1 MKRQRLP
8 FRLSPSK
15 LRAFMPNVLSH
26 PTRAAWPALLA
37 VLLPLSACVALLQ
50 PDRTARAPVL
60 EGFGTLA
67 WPITTPVPEAQAL
80 FTRGM
85 LQSYAFNENEAART
99 FKAALAKDLN
109 CAMCAWGVAYALG
122 PNINSGP
129 RGDVSE
135 ARRYAGYAKSHLA
148 GATPREVALVEA
160 LVLRYADAGRIAA
173 MDAPLLAATCGKP
186 GVEPANP
193 LDVAYARK
201 MRELSD
207 AYPTDPDITSF
218 FAEAVIIAT
227 PDVLWDRKTGAP
239 SPDVLLMV
247 QRLEAALARTPEHT
261 GLNHYLVHAMDSSPT
276 PEVAAVA
283 ADRLGRLAPESP
295 HLVHMPSH
303 VYVRLG
309 RYGDARRVNEEALA
323 AELRQT
329 ALTKAQ
335 GFETVH
341 NWDRHNTHFLW
352 FAALMDGRGEQALAQ
367 ARQLSSLSAKGKS
380 AYSELMRSMPLLTL
394 VRLGRFDEALKE
406 PPVAGDTGMASGVR
420 EYARGVALARTAQPA
435 AARDAAAALKRTVD
449 APLSTGQKRDE
460 FQATALAVLSA
471 QLQGEIEA
479 ASGDVVAMRATLQRA
494 AELEDALEA
503 NEPPI
508 LGAAS
513 RIVLGD
519 ALLRAGRGA
528 DAEAAFKAD
537 LQAQPGNGWA
547 LRGLL
552 NAVERQGRMTEAAD
566 LRSQYERAWVRADA
580 ALRTR
585 AAPGG

>member
-1 MKRQRLP
+1 MTIIA
-8 FRLSPSK
+8 
-15 LRAFMPNVLSH
+15 LRRVV
-26 PTRAAWPALLA
+26 AASA
-37 VLLPLSACVALLQ
+37 VAGGAVALAACALFFQ
-50 PDRTARAPVL
+50 PDRNARAPVL

-67 WPITTPVPEAQAL
+67 WAITTVVPEAQAL

-99 FKAALAKDLN
+99 FKAALAKDPN

-135 ARRYAGYAKSHLA
+135 ARRYAAYARSHLA
-148 GATPREVALVEA
+148 GATPREAALVDA
-160 LVLRYADAGRIAA
+160 LVLRYADASRVSP
-173 MDAPLLAATCGKP
+173 MDAPLIAATCGKP
-186 GVEPANP
+186 GVEPSNP

-227 PDVLWDRKTGAP
+227 PEVLWDRKTGAP

-247 QRLEAALARTPEHT
+247 QRLEQALLLTPDHT

-276 PEVAAVA
+276 PEIAAAA

-303 VYVRLG
+303 VYVRLA

-329 ALTKAQ
+329 AATKAQ
-335 GFETVH
+335 GFETVN

-352 FAALMDGRGEQALAQ
+352 FASLMDGRGDQALAQ
-367 ARQLSSLSAKGKS
+367 ARQLATLSAKGKS

-406 PPVAGDTGMASGVR
+406 PPAAGDAGMAAGVR
-420 EYARGVALARTAQPA
+420 EYGRGVALARTAQPS
-435 AARDAAAALKRTVD
+435 AARDAAAALKRIVD
-449 APLSTGQKRDE
+449 APPAAGQKRDE

-479 ASGDVVAMRATLQRA
+479 ASGNVDAMNASLQRA

-508 LGAAS
+508 LGAGS

-519 ALLRAGRGA
+519 ALLRAGRWA
-528 DAEAAFKAD
+528 DAEAAFRAD
-537 LQAQPGNGWA
+537 LKAQPGNGWA

-552 NAVERQGRMTEAAD
+552 NAVERQSRSAEAASV
-566 LRSQYERAWVRADA
+566 RSQYERTWVRADA
-580 ALRTR
+580 ALRTGLV
-585 AAPGG
+585 PGG

>member
-1 MKRQRLP
+1 MTMSA
-8 FRLSPSK
+8 FRGFVS
-15 LRAFMPNVLSH
+15 AGAV
-26 PTRAAWPALLA
+26 AAGA
-37 VLLPLSACVALLQ
+37 VALTACAVFFE
-50 PDRTARAPVL
+50 PDRSARAPVL
-60 EGFGTLA
+60 DGFGSLA

-85 LQSYAFNENEAART
+85 LQSYAFNEHEAART
-99 FKAALAKDLN
+99 FKAALAVDPN

-135 ARRYAGYAKSHLA
+135 ARRYAMYAKARLP
-148 GATPREVALVEA
+148 GATPREVALVDA
-160 LVLRYADAGRIAA
+160 LVLRYAEAA
-173 MDAPLLAATCGKP
+173 RVDPMDAPLLAATCGKP
-186 GVEPANP
+186 GAEPSNP
-193 LDVAYARK
+193 LDVAYARR

-207 AYPTDPDITSF
+207 AYPTDPDITAF

-247 QRLEAALARTPEHT
+247 QRLESALMLAPEHT
-261 GLNHYLVHAMDSSPT
+261 GLNHYLVHAMDSSPA
-276 PEVAAVA
+276 PERAAAA

-303 VYVRLG
+303 VYVRLA

-329 ALTKAQ
+329 AVTKAQ
-335 GFETVH
+335 GFETVN

-367 ARQLSSLSAKGKS
+367 ARQLAVLFAERKSSYA
-380 AYSELMRSMPLLTL
+380 ELMQSMPLLTL
-394 VRLGRFDEALKE
+394 VRLGRFDEALKA
-406 PPVAGDTGMASGVR
+406 PPVAGDAGMAGGMR
-420 EYARGVALARTAQPA
+420 EYARGVALARTAQPG
-435 AARDAAAALKRTVD
+435 AARDAAAALKRIVD
-449 APLSTGQKRDE
+449 APLPVGRKRDE

-479 ASGDVVAMRATLQRA
+479 ASGEVAAMSASFQRA
-494 AELEDALEA
+494 ADLEDALEA

-508 LGAAS
+508 LGAGS
-513 RIVLGD
+513 RLLLGD
-519 ALLRAGRGA
+519 ALLRAGRWA
-528 DAEAAFKAD
+528 EAEAAFGSD
-537 LQAQPGNGWA
+537 LKVQPGSGWA

-552 NAVERQGRMTEAAD
+552 NAVERQSRSLEAASV
-566 LRSQYERAWVRADA
+566 RSQYERAWVRADA
-580 ALRTR
+580 ALRTGTV
-585 AAPGG
+585 PGG

>member
-1 MKRQRLP
+1 MTIRA
-8 FRLSPSK
+8 
-15 LRAFMPNVLSH
+15 LRALV
-26 PTRAAWPALLA
+26 AASALA
-37 VLLPLSACVALLQ
+37 VSAVALMACTVFFQ
-50 PDRTARAPVL
+50 PDRNARAPVL
-60 EGFGTLA
+60 DGFGTLA
-67 WPITTPVPEAQAL
+67 WPITTAVPEAQAL
-80 FTRGM
+80 FKRGM
-85 LQSYAFNENEAART
+85 LQSYAFNENEAMRT
-99 FKAALAKDLN
+99 FKAALAKDPN

-135 ARRYAGYAKSHLA
+135 ARRYALYAKARLA
-148 GATPREVALVEA
+148 GATPRETALVNA
-160 LVLRYADAGRIAA
+160 LVLRYAEATRINP
-173 MDAPLLAATCGKP
+173 MDAPLIAATCSKP
-186 GVEPANP
+186 GAESANP

-201 MRELSD
+201 MREVSD

-247 QRLEAALARTPEHT
+247 ERLETALTLAPDHT
-261 GLNHYLVHAMDSSPT
+261 GLNHYLVHAMDSSPM
-276 PEVAAVA
+276 PERAAAA

-303 VYVRLG
+303 VYVRLA
-309 RYGDARRVNEEALA
+309 RYGDARRVNEQALA

-329 ALTKAQ
+329 AVTKAQ
-335 GFETVH
+335 GFETVN

-367 ARQLSSLSAKGKS
+367 ARQLANLSGKGKS

-406 PPVAGDTGMASGVR
+406 PLVAGEAGMATGVR

-435 AARDAAAALKRTVD
+435 AARDAAAELKRIVD
-449 APLSTGQKRDE
+449 APVSAGQKRDE

-479 ASGDVVAMRATLQRA
+479 ARGDTEAARTALQRA

-508 LGAAS
+508 LGAGS
-513 RIVLGD
+513 RLLLGD
-519 ALLRAGRGA
+519 ALLRAGRWA
-528 DAEAAFKAD
+528 DAEAAFSSD
-537 LQAQPGNGWA
+537 LKLQPGSGWA

-552 NAVERQGRMTEAAD
+552 HALERQSRSTEAASV
-566 LRSQYERAWVRADA
+566 RSQYERAWVRADA
-580 ALRTR
+580 ALRTGTV
-585 AAPGG
+585 PGG

>member
-1 MKRQRLP
+1 MTI
-8 FRLSPSK
+8 SA
-15 LRAFMPNVLSH
+15 LRS
-26 PTRAAWPALLA
+26 LA
-37 VLLPLSACVALLQ
+37 VAGGAVALTACAMFFQ
-50 PDRTARAPVL
+50 PDRNARAPVL

-67 WPITTPVPEAQAL
+67 WPITTTVPEAQAL

-99 FKAALAKDLN
+99 FKAALAKDPN

-135 ARRYAGYAKSHLA
+135 ARRYAAYAKARLA
-148 GATPREVALVEA
+148 GATPRELALIDA
-160 LVLRYADAGRIAA
+160 LVLRYADAKRIGP

-207 AYPTDPDITSF
+207 AYPTDPDITSI

-247 QRLEAALARTPEHT
+247 QRLEAALVDTPEHN
-261 GLNHYLVHAMDSSPT
+261 GLNHYLVHALDSSPT
-276 PEVAAVA
+276 PERAAVA

-303 VYVRLG
+303 VYVRLA

-329 ALTKAQ
+329 AITKAQ
-335 GFETVH
+335 GFEPVH

-367 ARQLSSLSAKGKS
+367 ARQLATLSAKGKS

-406 PPVAGDTGMASGVR
+406 PSVAGDAGMATGVR
-420 EYARGVALARTAQPA
+420 EYARGLAFARTVQPA
-435 AARDAAAALKRTVD
+435 AARDAAAALKRTLD
-449 APLSTGQKRDE
+449 APLPAGQKRDE

-479 ASGDVVAMRATLQRA
+479 ASGDTEAARITLHRA

-508 LGAAS
+508 LGAGS
-513 RIVLGD
+513 RIALGD
-519 ALLRAGRGA
+519 ALLRAGRWA
-528 DAEAAFKAD
+528 DAEAAFRAD
-537 LQAQPGNGWA
+537 LKAQPGNGWA

-552 NAVERQGRMTEAAD
+552 AATQRQAKSAEAAA
-566 LRSQYERAWVRADA
+566 LRAQYEQAWSGADA
-580 ALRTR
+580 ALR
-585 AAPGG
+585 AAGVPGG